1 MIFFFSHT
9 FSHIL
14 HIFITDGRLFA
25 RKAASALR
33 MRQRSTRVRR
43 AVAVSVKTPG
53 VALGAQKEQK
63 KCKKEQKKSKKVQKR
78 AQIGVNRVK

>member
-9 FSHIL
+9 FSHIFT
-14 HIFITDGRLFA
+14 HFRTTDGRLFA

-63 KCKKEQKKSKKVQKR
+63 KCKKEQKRAKKSPD
-78 AQIGVNRVK
+78 RVK